1 MSLKFGVPTVLGLAL
16 LAACGGGDAPAASDA
31 GTEMLANG
39 MTVKAQIEARQDSF
53 KTIGKNFKTINDEL
67 KTEAPDLSAI
77 EASAAIMADTAAGI
91 SEWFPDGTGPEAGVK
106 TRALAEIWES
116 RDDFNSKAS
125 DAQAVLAALNTA
137 VESGD
142 VDAISA
148 AVRTT
153 GGACKACHDDYRA
166 EE

>member
-1 MSLKFGVPTVLGLAL
+1 MPLKSLVPTALGLAL

-31 GTEMLANG
+31 GAEVLANG
-39 MTVKAQIEARQDSF
+39 LTVKAQIEARQDSF
-53 KTIGKNFKTINDEL
+53 KTLGRNFKTINDQL
-67 KTEAPDLSAI
+67 RTDAPDLAAI
-77 EASAAIMADTAAGI
+77 EDAAATLAETAAGL
-91 SEWFPDGTGPEAGVK
+91 SDWFPDGTGPEAGVK
-106 TRALAEIWES
+106 TRALAGIWET

-125 DAQAVLAALNTA
+125 DAQAVLAALSTA
-137 VESGD
+137 VDTGD
-142 VDAISA
+142 LDAISA